1 MFSTWFATPQQGAA
15 MQLPRIALT
24 DDTPDGRF
32 SVISHGSGYIKFL
45 VPNLRYMGT
54 TTLPTEGKLTPSCM
68 DSDSNMTAG
77 MSFANPLPSNQVT
90 GLRTAFDMRNLWT
103 MSIFRL
109 SETSTPAAS
118 SDDLIGFSHC
128 EDYDQDS
135 VWKSVHVVVSSD
147 LGVTWTRPVPILT
160 AQERQPENGVPAYN
174 GGLGDMAVVWDSAK
188 RRWVAFFQEVGM
200 IGLGIAV
207 STHPRGASLSWSKWD
222 PWNNLYSSGLMGSGY
237 GHPDLACIPGSN
249 PTLLYDMLEKTWII
263 VYHAWQGSLVWATS
277 TDLDRWSAPQYLD
290 ELTSS
295 GSLVYNYPSLVGNVS
310 DTMTTQCT
318 NILSYGKFP
327 HGLSEAKFLVA
338 RTIQFRTSQPP
349 IIGAPL

>member
-1 MFSTWFATPQQGAA
+1 
-15 MQLPRIALT
+15 MQISRIAVS

-32 SVISHGSGYIKFL
+32 SAISHGSGFIKFL
-45 VPNLRYMGT
+45 VPNLRYVGT
-54 TTLPTEGKLTPSCM
+54 TTLPLEGKLAPSRM
-68 DSDSNMTAG
+68 QSHSNMTAG
-77 MSFANPLPSNQVT
+77 TTFANPLPSNQVT
-90 GLRTAFDMRNLWT
+90 GFRTTDTFDMCKLWT

-118 SDDLIGFSHC
+118 SNDLIGFSHC

-135 VWKSVHVVVSSD
+135 VWKSVHVVLSSD

-160 AQERQPENGVPAYN
+160 AQERQPKNGVPAYN
-174 GGLGDMAVVWDSAK
+174 GGLGDMAAVWDNAK

-207 STHPRGASLSWSKWD
+207 STDPRGASLTWSKYD
-222 PWNNLYSSGLMGSGY
+222 PLNNLYSSGLMGLGY
-237 GHPDLACIPGSN
+237 GHPDLASMPGSN
-249 PTLLYDMLEKTWII
+249 PTLLYDVLEKGWVI
-263 VYHAWQGSLVWATS
+263 VYHAWQGSLAWATS
-277 TDLDRWSAPQYLD
+277 TDLDRWSIPQFLD

-295 GSLVYNYPSLVGNVS
+295 GSLVYNYPSLAGNIS
-310 DTMTTQCT
+310 DTMTNQRT

-327 HGLSEAKFLVA
+327 HGLTEARFLVT

-349 IIGAPL
+349 ILGAPELLL